1 MNTSP
6 VTRQVTQPA
15 PSAFDQLADAET
27 AAWDAYEAKLA
38 AAQEAQDALVSAGS
52 SVLKAYNAMQWRRDD
67 ACNALD
73 DALAVARAEYEDA
86 QSAESA
92 HPPHYIERAAMFLT
106 FEAAPEVTLPA
117 NDDALVAEVVAA
129 QAAQAAQQAH
139 FEAAEAARLARPVYA
154 NLEEFEAAGW
164 EAM

>member
-15 PSAFDQLADAET
+15 PSACDQLADAET

-38 AAQEAQDALVSAGS
+38 AAQEAQDALVAAGS
-52 SVLKAYNAMQWRRDD
+52 SVRKAYDAMQWRRDA

-86 QSAESA
+86 QSAE
-92 HPPHYIERAAMFLT
+92 AAMFLT
-106 FEAAPEVTLPA
+106 FEAAPAMTLPA
-117 NDDALVAEVVAA
+117 NDDALVAQVVAA

-139 FEAAEAARLARPVYA
+139 FEAAEAARAAKPVYA
-154 NLEEFEAAGW
+154 SLEEFEAAGW